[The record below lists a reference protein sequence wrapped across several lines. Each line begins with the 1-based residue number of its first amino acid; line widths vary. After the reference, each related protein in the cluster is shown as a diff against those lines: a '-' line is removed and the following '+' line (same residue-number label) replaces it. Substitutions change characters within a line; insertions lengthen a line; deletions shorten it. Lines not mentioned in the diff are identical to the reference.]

1 MSGKWRHFENTAV
14 RRVSAVASIALLCL
28 VVATPVLSQG
38 YDDADD
44 EDQADA
50 AELNERF
57 EAERRRQQQVQF
69 EKERRRQ
76 EQVRFENE
84 RIRLENERAEQERL
98 RLANE
103 RLRQENERSEQERL
117 RLDNERLRQQNQR
130 YELERLRTENTAR
143 EREIAQAAALAAQA
157 IGVDQND
164 SVVIYEQLRMLGQLR
179 DEGVLSEEEFQRLK
193 KRILE

>member
-14 RRVSAVASIALLCL
+14 RQVSAVASVALLCL
-28 VVATPVLSQG
+28 AVATPAFSQG
-38 YDDADD
+38 YDD
-44 EDQADA
+44 EDQADD

-76 EQVRFENE
+76 EQMRFENE
-84 RIRLENERAEQERL
+84 RIRLEQERADQERL
-98 RLANE
+98 RLENE
-103 RLRQENERSEQERL
+103 QLRQENERSEQERL

-157 IGVDQND
+157 VGVDQKD
-164 SVVIYEQLRMLGQLR
+164 SVVVYEQLRMLGQLR
-179 DEGVLSEEEFQRLK
+179 DEGILSEEEFQRLK

>member
-14 RRVSAVASIALLCL
+14 RQVSAVASVVLLCL
-28 VVATPVLSQG
+28 VVATPALSQG
-38 YDDADD
+38 YDD

-98 RLANE
+98 RLENE